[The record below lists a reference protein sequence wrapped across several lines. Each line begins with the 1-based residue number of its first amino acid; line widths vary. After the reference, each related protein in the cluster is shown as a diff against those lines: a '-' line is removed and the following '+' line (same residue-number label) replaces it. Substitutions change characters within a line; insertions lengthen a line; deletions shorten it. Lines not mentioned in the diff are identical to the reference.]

1 MLEDQMFFESN
12 TDVRSIDIPT
22 LFQLSDVQYREYVR
36 QHLHFIDHHDVLRS
50 EPAGYGLATTREQLD
65 ILISELAALRSEIPL
80 RKDR

>member
-1 MLEDQMFFESN
+1 MLDDQMFFTSK

-22 LFQLSDVQYREYVR
+22 MFDLSDDQYRDYVR
-36 QHLHFIDHHDVLRS
+36 NHLHFIDHHDVLRS

-65 ILISELAALRSEIPL
+65 ILIAELTALRSEVPL